1 MRIATFTF
9 RSIPLRPGCAGADK
23 FALELYPRLVA
34 RGHQVVAYNRLFKGE
49 APIGD
54 EYRGV
59 VTKNFYTPTRKK
71 GFDSIL
77 HSFKVCWDIIVHDT
91 ADVVHLQN
99 GGNSPF
105 ALLLRLFGK
114 KVFLSQDGVDWKR
127 AKWPWYG
134 RLYLRV
140 TQYLTAYAPHA
151 VIFDNVFCKSE
162 FEKRFNKRYDFI
174 PFGSE
179 VPEDSL
185 DESILD
191 ELGLERGGYFLFV
204 GRFIPDKG
212 LQYLVPAFERLQTS
226 KKLVLVGGAPNPSD
240 FERRITGTRD
250 KRIVLPGYVYGSRTH
265 ALMRNAYAYVQPS
278 DIEGLSPVILENM
291 GLGTPIICSDIPE
304 NRYVVADTG
313 AYFRKSD
320 PDDLLRVLQWAL
332 ANAEALAEN
341 GQRGKAR
348 ARAMFS
354 WDAVAEAFERVFADS
369 AGARHRAPPAA
380 ASAPQ
385 ARERAP
391 HASGLAPSPVRPTG
405 STKAAAPETV
415 AEHADANQR

>member
-1 MRIATFTF
+1 MRSVAPTGHGCCCCGNNAALSVAAPLVMS
-9 RSIPLRPGCAGADK
+9 RSAAGTLLTANVPACM
-23 FALELYPRLVA
+23 ALVEITGAMA
-34 RGHQVVAYNRLFKGE
+34 RGLAKMDLVIALSEFSRDKHREGGVTRPMAVLPNFVPDQP
-49 APIGD
+49 APV
-54 EYRGV
+54 E
-59 VTKNFYTPTRKK
+59 
-71 GFDSIL
+71 
-77 HSFKVCWDIIVHDT
+77 
-91 ADVVHLQN
+91 
-99 GGNSPF
+99 PF
-105 ALLLRLFGK
+105 AE
-114 KVFLSQDGVDWKR
+114 
-127 AKWPWYG
+127 
-134 RLYLRV
+134 
-140 TQYLTAYAPHA
+140 PHGPA
-151 VIFDNVFCKSE
+151 
-162 FEKRFNKRYDFI
+162 RRR
-174 PFGSE
+174 P
-179 VPEDSL
+179 
-185 DESILD
+185 
-191 ELGLERGGYFLFV
+191 YFLFV

>member
-23 FALELYPRLVA
+23 FAVELYPRLVG

-49 APIGD
+49 EPIGE
-54 EYRGV
+54 EYQGV
-59 VTKNFYTPTRKK
+59 RTKNFYTPTRKK

-91 ADVVHLQN
+91 ADVVHIQN

-134 RLYLRV
+134 RLYLWM
-140 TQYLTAYAPHA
+140 TQYLTAVAPHA
-151 VIFDNVFCKSE
+151 VVFDNIFCKAE
-162 FEKRFNKRYDFI
+162 FENRFRRTYDFV

-179 VPEDSL
+179 VSEDKI
-185 DESILD
+185 DESILA
-191 ELGLERGGYFLFV
+191 ELGLQKGGYFLFV

-212 LQYLVPAFERLQTS
+212 LQYLVPAFEKVRTD

-240 FERRITGTRD
+240 FERGIMSTKD
-250 KRIVLPGYVYGSRTH
+250 PRIVFPGYVYGGKTH
-265 ALMRNAYAYVQPS
+265 ALMKNAYAYVQPS

-291 GLGTPIICSDIPE
+291 GLGTPIVCSDIVE
-304 NRYVVADTG
+304 NEYVVGDTG
-313 AYFRKSD
+313 VKFRKGD
-320 PDDLLRVLQWAL
+320 TDDLRAKLEWAL
-332 ANAEALAEN
+332 ANPEAMHRNGLAGRE
-341 GQRGKAR
+341 R
-348 ARAMFS
+348 ARREFS
-354 WDAVAEAFERVFADS
+354 WDAVAAAFERIFEDPE
-369 AGARHRAPPAA
+369 GRRHRAA
-380 ASAPQ
+380 
-385 ARERAP
+385 
-391 HASGLAPSPVRPTG
+391 GSPV
-405 STKAAAPETV
+405 V
-415 AEHADANQR
+415 QR